1 MMSLQTSAATLL
13 RNASMGSMLA
23 ARRAGM
29 KPANPAASD
38 NTTTA
43 IEMLTG
49 S

>member
-1 MMSLQTSAATLL
+1 
-13 RNASMGSMLA
+13 MGSMLA

-29 KPANPAASD
+29 KPANAAAND